1 MVSDLT
7 TDARRRPE
15 SRRSANL
22 KILFIHQNL
31 PGQFRH
37 LVFHFAQDPDAEV
50 VAIGE
55 KKRIVANF
63 RRPLVGVK
71 FYGYDFTP
79 TPRDRMTR
87 DLWTTQ
93 NAMRRGRVVAAC
105 LKKLAAEGFYPDVI
119 YGHPGWGE
127 MLHVRD
133 VFPNARIIN
142 YCEFYFNREGQD
154 YNFDPEFLDEDPD
167 GFRIRTENMA
177 QLVSL
182 VSADAG
188 ISPTGWQKSRYPDML
203 QKRISVVHD
212 GIDLE
217 VVRPD
222 PIARVHLR
230 GKSLTLSGA
239 DQVITYVSR
248 NLEPYRGFHMLMR
261 ALPEMQRSLPRAHVL
276 IVGGD
281 DVSYG
286 RPTCSG
292 TYKEKYLGE
301 VGAQLDMSRIHFLG
315 RISYLDYLRVLQISS
330 AHIYLTYPFV
340 LSWSMLEAMAAGTVV
355 IGSTTSPVKEVIQ
368 NGRNGL
374 LVDFFSQ
381 AGLVEATCRVFEDA
395 SMRND
400 LRLAGIQTVSSSFNL
415 RNDCLP
421 RQISLLRNNSGP
433 KAPADAEH
441 FAAFP

>member
-1 MVSDLT
+1 M
-7 TDARRRPE
+7 
-15 SRRSANL
+15 

-37 LVFHFAQDPDAEV
+37 LMFHFAQDPNTEV
-50 VAIGE
+50 LAIGE
-55 KKRIVANF
+55 KNRIVANF
-63 RRPLVGVK
+63 RRHLSGVK
-71 FYGYDFTP
+71 FYGYDFAP
-79 TPRDRMTR
+79 TARDQTTR
-87 DLWTTQ
+87 EVWTTQ
-93 NAMRRGRVVAAC
+93 NTMRRGRAVAVC
-105 LKKLAAEGFYPDVI
+105 LKKLAAGGFRPDVV

-133 VFPNARIIN
+133 VFPNARIIS

-167 GFRIRTENMA
+167 GFRIRTENMT

-188 ISPTGWQKSRYPDML
+188 ISPTRWQKSRYPDML
-203 QKRISVVHD
+203 QERISVVHD
-212 GIDLE
+212 GIDLD
-217 VVRPD
+217 VVKPD

-230 GKSLTLSGA
+230 GKSLTLTGA

-248 NLEPYRGFHMLMR
+248 NLEPYRGFHTFMR
-261 ALPEMQRSLPRAHVL
+261 ALPEIQRKLQCAHVL

-286 RPTCSG
+286 RPTAAE
-292 TYKEKYLGE
+292 TYKEKYLRE

-315 RISYLDYLRVLQISS
+315 RISYLDYLRVLQIST
-330 AHIYLTYPFV
+330 AHVYLTYPFV

-355 IGSTTSPVKEVIQ
+355 VGSATAPVQEVIQ
-368 NGRNGL
+368 DGQNGF

-381 AGLVEATCRVFEDA
+381 AGIVEALCRVFEDA
-395 SMRND
+395 SLRNE
-400 LRLAGIQTVSSSFNL
+400 LRIAGIQTVAGNFDL
-415 RNDCLP
+415 RGGCLTK
-421 RQISLLRNNSGP
+421 QISLLRNDSVP
-433 KAPADAEH
+433 EACADA
-441 FAAFP
+441 